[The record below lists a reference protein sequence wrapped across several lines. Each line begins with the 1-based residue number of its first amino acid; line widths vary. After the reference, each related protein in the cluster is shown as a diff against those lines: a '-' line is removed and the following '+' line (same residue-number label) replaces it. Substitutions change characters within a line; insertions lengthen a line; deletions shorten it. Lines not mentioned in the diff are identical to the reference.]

1 MNEQLNT
8 TAYAISAEEWH
19 TILAWATNPFSP
31 SSPTFR
37 LSKTILDD
45 VLAADLVTGWI
56 YRETQKAAE
65 RGDTINPRLFK
76 RICRRVSLEALLH
89 QEFGLP
95 VNQIRAASLYN
106 KRRATLFVLDGKK
119 MTAEQQ
125 AECWNTAVRE
135 HMVKQQEKFKRGEI
149 HSLRWLPL
157 ADGTSSNP
165 TSTKPANPHLG
176 LEAWNRFI
184 STRRNTTD
192 FYNHTEINSTDNE
205 SFAVSAYSVAHY
217 GELEEPVDINAQW
230 LAEHGITSAMIAQL
244 SDEQLEDMGLDSQLL
259 RSQAA
264 TL

>member
-1 MNEQLNT
+1 MCVNEQYN

-19 TILAWATNPFSP
+19 TILSWATNPFSP

-119 MTAEQQ
+119 MTPSQQ

-135 HMVKQQEKFKRGEI
+135 HMLKQQEKLKRGEI
-149 HSLRWLPL
+149 KTLRWLPL
-157 ADGTSSNP
+157 ADGASSNP
-165 TSTKPANPHLG
+165 TSTKGANPELG

-184 STRRNTTD
+184 GERKHTSGFFNTS
-192 FYNHTEINSTDNE
+192 EINTTDNE
-205 SFAVSAYSVAHY
+205 SFAVSAHNIAHHT
-217 GELEEPVDINAQW
+217 EPVDINASW
-230 LAEHGITSAMIAQL
+230 LAEHGITPAMIAEL
-244 SDEQLEDMGLDSQLL
+244 SDEQLEDMGLDPQLL